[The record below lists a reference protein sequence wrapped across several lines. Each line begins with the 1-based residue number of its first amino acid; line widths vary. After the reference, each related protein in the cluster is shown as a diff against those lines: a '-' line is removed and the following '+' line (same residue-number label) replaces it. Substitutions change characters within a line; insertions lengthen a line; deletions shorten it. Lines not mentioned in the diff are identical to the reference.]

1 MMTCIMPEEYLT
13 NYARFDILGSC
24 RVIFRKELLKVKDQA
39 REVWDSQGF
48 ERNFR
53 LLSFQLQ
60 EKHRQ
65 GITGDFY
72 VNSFWQLF
80 GCILLRSKS

>member
-1 MMTCIMPEEYLT
+1 M
-13 NYARFDILGSC
+13 
-24 RVIFRKELLKVKDQA
+24 IFRKELLKVKDQA

-53 LLSFQLQ
+53 LLSFQFQ
-60 EKHRQ
+60 EKHRQGQ